1 MRELPQLQ
9 GRTRPTSITVNLPQ
23 LWSRGP
29 AFRGRRARFGKERPS
44 CAPPSA
50 PDGVRLCRC
59 VHAFARADEP
69 MGTGRAGGMAA
80 PGPQVPAGSVWL
92 YRRTHV
98 SPHTHT
104 HTHTPGAGPCS
115 LSRLLPPL
123 QLETWEGGGGSGR
136 PQPCS
141 PERWP
146 GQGGGP
152 RPGQSAGRGPGL
164 RCGLRHVLPVRLV
177 ATTWDGRLAPI
188 RKALPGEAGLLEA
201 ESASPRAHPNP

>member
-1 MRELPQLQ
+1 MSCLSCGAEPAPPPSPSTCPSCGPEDPLSGGVVHGLAK
-9 GRTRPTSITVNLPQ
+9 
-23 LWSRGP
+23 RGP
-29 AFRGRRARFGKERPS
+29 AVPLRVPQTECVCADVCTPSHVRMSPWALAMLGAWRLQARRCQRAACG
-44 CAPPSA
+44 CT
-50 PDGVRLCRC
+50 GGHMCR
-59 VHAFARADEP
+59 R
-69 MGTGRAGGMAA
+69 
-80 PGPQVPAGSVWL
+80 
-92 YRRTHV
+92 
-98 SPHTHT
+98 THT

>member
-104 HTHTPGAGPCS
+104 HTHTRS
-115 LSRLLPPL
+115 WPL
-123 QLETWEGGGGSGR
+123 QLEPAPSSLAAGDL
-136 PQPCS
+136 
-141 PERWP
+141 
-146 GQGGGP
+146 
-152 RPGQSAGRGPGL
+152 GRG
-164 RCGLRHVLPVRLV
+164 RRVRPASALFPREV
-177 ATTWDGRLAPI
+177 ARPRWRA
-188 RKALPGEAGLLEA
+188 EARPECWAGARA
-201 ESASPRAHPNP
+201 EVWPAPRASCPAGGDNVGRKVGPHQEGAAWRSGAPGG